1 MTYCVAM
8 KLKNGILFGSD
19 TRTNAGVDQ
28 VATVSKMHILENKL
42 KKISIIIL
50 SAGNLSLTQ
59 LVVERLKQNTK
70 SKDKAKNIFMA
81 KNMHEALSIVGR
93 EIRLIYEDNSD
104 HLKNHNVDFNLSLIV
119 GGQIGKEEPRLFNMY
134 SAGNFIETTKET
146 PYFQIGE
153 IKYGKPIIDRVINE
167 NLTEKEAVKCFLV
180 SFDSTIKSNISVG
193 APIDLFFY
201 KKNSFSSKGKY
212 RIGEEDQYFQSIKQN
227 WSDGIK
233 YLFNQLP

>member
-28 VATVSKMHILENKL
+28 VATVSKMHILESKQ
-42 KKISIIIL
+42 KKITIVML
-50 SAGNLSLTQ
+50 SAGNLSLSQ

-70 SKDKAKNIFMA
+70 GKDKLKNIFMA
-81 KNMHEALSIVGR
+81 KNMHEAVSIVGR
-93 EIRLIYEDNSD
+93 EIRSIHKDNAD

-134 SAGNFIETTKET
+134 SAGNFIEATTET

-153 IKYGKPIIDRVINE
+153 TKYGKPIIDRVLN
-167 NLTEKEAVKCFLV
+167 NHLSEKEAIKCLLV

-193 APIDLFFY
+193 TPIDLFFY
-201 KKNSFSSKGKY
+201 KQNSFSSKGKY
-212 RIGEEDQYFQSIKQN
+212 RVVEGDEYFENIKQS
-227 WSDGIK
+227 WSDGIRS
-233 YLFNQLP
+233 LFNQLP